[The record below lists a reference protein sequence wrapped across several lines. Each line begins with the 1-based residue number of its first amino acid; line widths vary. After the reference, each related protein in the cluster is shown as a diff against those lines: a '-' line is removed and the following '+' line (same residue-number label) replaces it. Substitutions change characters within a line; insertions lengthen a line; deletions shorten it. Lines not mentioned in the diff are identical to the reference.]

1 MPEIKAV
8 FFDLDGTL
16 LDRNASL
23 VKFID
28 GQYERYLEELNLIDK
43 QHFMNRFIE
52 LDCRGYVWK
61 DRVYYQLLEE
71 MNVTSLTWGELLED
85 YLLNFNH
92 SCVPFRNV
100 RKVLETL
107 KRSGMKLGLISNGK
121 KHFQRDNLI
130 ALGIVEYFDTLL
142 ISEEIGLR
150 KPDPRIFQKG
160 RDHLS
165 VAAEES
171 IFVGDHPEN
180 DVKAAR
186 AAGMLGVWK
195 RDEYW
200 ADAEADF
207 IIDELEELLNIIK
220 RLRGADGNERV

>member
-61 DRVYYQLLEE
+61 DRVYSQLLEE
-71 MNVTSLTWGELLED
+71 MNVTSLTWEELLED

-92 SCVPFRNV
+92 FCVPFRNV

-121 KHFQRDNLI
+121 KQFQRENLI
-130 ALGIVEYFDTLL
+130 ALGIAEYFDTIL

-160 RDHLS
+160 LDHLS
-165 VAAEES
+165 VVAEES

-207 IIDELEELLNIIK
+207 VIDDLEELLNIIE